1 MGNLWNACVFFS
13 FFRNRSVPSKKKG
26 EEKKDLKKI
35 EAISV
40 LIEEICPSIISR
52 LARELESRKARR
64 KNPSDF
70 RYFTVKYF
78 RIQRNSVV
86 DGLELK
92 VDSNGTTEMDF

>member
-1 MGNLWNACVFFS
+1 MGNLWNACGFFL
-13 FFRNRSVPSKKKG
+13 FLEIDPFQVKKRRR
-26 EEKKDLKKI
+26 KKDLKKI